1 MSSEEYQKALDYLS
15 EIIPSECKTS
25 FEAEKAL
32 LKKFWW
38 VSPLQSE
45 KIVKEWIRNKKKIET
60 KL

>member
-1 MSSEEYQKALDYLS
+1 MSSEDYQIALDYLS

-25 FEAEKAL
+25 LEAEKAL

-38 VSPLQSE
+38 ITPLQSE
-45 KIVKEWIRNKKKIET
+45 KIVKEWIRNNKKIET